1 MMTEI
6 IHTAAVFLIAMM
18 TGMGIGSAGLMVI
31 WLTAVLG
38 IPQLEAQGINLIFF
52 LISAAASMTVHLKKR
67 HIPPLQVLLL
77 SAAGV
82 AAAYFGS
89 RTAMLLPQELIRKL
103 FGAMLTVSGSI
114 SLLRH
119 DRKERKKH
127 RKNQ

>member
-1 MMTEI
+1 MTEI
-6 IHTAAVFLIAMM
+6 MHITAAFLIAMM

-52 LISAAASMTVHLKKR
+52 LISASASMVIHLGKR

-77 SAAGV
+77 ACIGM

-89 RTAMLLPQELIRKL
+89 RTAMVLPQQLIRKL
-103 FGAMLTVSGSI
+103 FGAMLAVSGSI

-119 DRKERKKH
+119 DRKDRKKSG
-127 RKNQ
+127 KFL

>member
-1 MMTEI
+1 MPEI

-38 IPQLEAQGINLIFF
+38 LPQLEAQGINLIFF
-52 LISAAASMTVHLKKR
+52 LISASASMTVHLRKR
-67 HIPPLQVLLL
+67 HIQPMQVFML
-77 SAAGV
+77 SALGV
-82 AAAYFGS
+82 VTAYFGS

-103 FGAMLTVSGSI
+103 FGAMLTVSGTL

-119 DRKERKKH
+119 DRKKH
-127 RKNQ
+127 RKN